1 MATNQFLVRNRHC
14 NIWYGRIVIPLKLR
28 EHFNGKRELRK
39 SLGTPERKAAKRLA
53 LEFWIECQN
62 GFDQLDDTLE
72 TSFTNTA
79 QFLTWMAE
87 DIARQET
94 LLRMPANKKIR
105 DFLEGRHEKRYL
117 DLHDPFGNKTRIDL
131 GDPEKEAA
139 LALKLQ
145 EKAAELLERYKDNPA
160 MLDRLFKT
168 QNAQPLSASPD
179 QPESPT
185 PLSEAIDLYITKLNS
200 QGRKGKKLA
209 QRTLLNYQGRLEFWK
224 EYFGDRFVHDITLK
238 ELSTIQDW
246 LTRLPPNYGNKGLTT
261 LAAIEQAKST
271 DGKHPA
277 ISDKTRAEYL
287 GQLKGILEYVHSCGF
302 IASDLSSH
310 IEIPNTKQSKTVE
323 RLPFSNDDLAKMFP
337 GEDYGAD
344 FGRKATGFDEDAKFW
359 IPLMA
364 AFSGARLEEIC
375 QLKTSDIK
383 TDKETGIV
391 YADIT
396 EGGTAA
402 DGEKKKAK
410 SKSSVRPIPIHS
422 TLIETGLMDY
432 VKARKKDRSDKALF
446 KLKRDKQG
454 RLGKGFSNWFS
465 RFEPRK
471 GGKTALGYIER
482 RGVESKGMS
491 DGQKWTKTFHSFRHA
506 AIDNLRNNK
515 KLPNGEYIL
524 ETHIGIVM
532 GHTKERLETAQY
544 GQNRSQLELRK
555 DVIEAIEFPSVD
567 FKAVNWKPI

>member
-1 MATNQFLVRNRHC
+1 
-14 NIWYGRIVIPLKLR
+14 
-28 EHFNGKRELRK
+28 
-39 SLGTPERKAAKRLA
+39 
-53 LEFWIECQN
+53 
-62 GFDQLDDTLE
+62 
-72 TSFTNTA
+72 
-79 QFLTWMAE
+79 MAE

>member
-1 MATNQFLVRNRHC
+1 MAATQFLIRNRHC
-14 NIWYGRIVIPLKLR
+14 NVWYGRIVIPLR
-28 EHFNGKRELRK
+28 VRQHFNGKRELRK
-39 SLGTPERKAAKRLA
+39 SLRTSDRTKAKRLA
-53 LEFWIECQN
+53 LQFWIECQH
-62 GFDQLDDTLE
+62 GFDRLDDTLKA
-72 TSFTNTA
+72 SFTNTA
-79 QFLTWMAE
+79 EFVAWMTENLTGKEM
-87 DIARQET
+87 
-94 LLRMPANKKIR
+94 LLHMPAHKRIQA
-105 DFLEGRHEKRYL
+105 FLEGQLEKRYL
-117 DLHDPFGNKTRIDL
+117 DIHDPFGNKTIINL
-131 GDPEKEAA
+131 GDPDKEAA

-145 EKAAELLERYKDNPA
+145 ERAAELLDRYKDNPA

-168 QNAQPLSASPD
+168 QNAEPLTAPPD

-224 EYFGDRFVHDITLK
+224 EYFGDRVVHDITLK
-238 ELSTIQDW
+238 ELSTIQNW
-246 LTRLPPNYGNKGLTT
+246 LTQLPTNYTNKGLTT
-261 LAAIEQAKST
+261 LAAIETAKSANH
-271 DGKHPA
+271 KHPV

-287 GQLKGILEYVHSCGF
+287 GQLKGILEYVHACGF
-302 IASDLSSH
+302 IASDLSSN
-310 IEIPNTKQSKTVE
+310 IEIPNTKQGKTVE
-323 RLPFSNDDLAKMFP
+323 RLPFSDDDLAMMFP
-337 GEDYGAD
+337 GQDYGAD
-344 FGRKATGFDEDAKFW
+344 FGRKASSFDENAKFW

-383 TDKETGIV
+383 TDKETGIL

-410 SKSSVRPIPIHS
+410 SKSSIRPIPIHS
-422 TLIETGLMDY
+422 ALVEIGFMEY
-432 VKARKKDRSDKALF
+432 VSARKKDATDKALF
-446 KLKRDKQG
+446 KLKRDNQG

-465 RFEPRK
+465 RFEARQ
-471 GGKTALGYIER
+471 GGRTALGYIER
-482 RGVESKGMS
+482 CGVESKGVR
-491 DGQKWTKTFHSFRHA
+491 DGQRWTKTFHSFRHA

-515 KLPNGEYIL
+515 TLPSGEYIL

-532 GHTKERLETAQY
+532 GHTKEKLETAQY

-555 DVIEAIEFPSVD
+555 DVIEAIGFPTVD
-567 FKAVNWKPI
+567 FKAIKWMPV